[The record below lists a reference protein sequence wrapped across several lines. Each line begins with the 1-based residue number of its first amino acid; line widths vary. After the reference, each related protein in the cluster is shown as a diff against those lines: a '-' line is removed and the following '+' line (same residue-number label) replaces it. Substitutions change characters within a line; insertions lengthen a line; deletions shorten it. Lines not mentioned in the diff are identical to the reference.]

1 MNGKGDNNFKKYFY
15 AGVCLFGAIAASI
28 ILFFV
33 IYKMDTIGKVFSKIT
48 AAMMPFIIG
57 AILAYIICP
66 LCNMLEKLYNKL
78 FEKMKNEVA
87 KEKIVRGLS
96 VFTGIVIAVI
106 AVYIILMI
114 LIPQLI
120 SSVIRLVQILPSGAD
135 TIVAKLREIL
145 NSNETLLKYSED
157 VFEKV
162 YDFVESWLSDVLL
175 NSVDK
180 IAAGV
185 STGVINVISIFM
197 NVFIGI
203 IVAVYLLFSR
213 KKLSRQADMV
223 VHSIFKKKAA
233 DVIVDEVK
241 YADKVFSGFINGK
254 LLDAII
260 IALICYLGMM
270 VFKLFNPGD
279 STMSEV
285 LVAVIVG
292 IFNVIPFFGWY
303 IGLFVSA
310 LLILL
315 VNPVQCVFFII
326 FDIILQ
332 QIDGNIIGPKIL
344 GNNTGISSLWVLFA
358 IFLFGDLWGFAGML
372 IGVPLFA
379 VIYHGIK
386 RMVFIGLKKN
396 GMEEMALAY
405 ERDYPEKPLDDEDND
420 NEKDSGN
427 GDDGNERNVD
437 KEETSDVGDL
447 SNNNISDDYEDNND
461 N

>member
-1 MNGKGDNNFKKYFY
+1 MNGKSDNSLKKYFY
-15 AGVCLFGAIAASI
+15 AGACLFGATAASI

-33 IYKMDTIGKVFSKIT
+33 IYKMDTIGKVFANIT
-48 AAMMPFIIG
+48 ATMMPFIIG

-66 LCNMLEKLYNKL
+66 LCNMFERLYDKL
-78 FEKMKNEVA
+78 FKKLKNEITR
-87 KEKIVRGLS
+87 EKIVRTLS
-96 VFTGIVIAVI
+96 VFTGILIALI
-106 AVYIILMI
+106 AVYIMLMI
-114 LIPQLI
+114 IIPQLI
-120 SSVIRLVQILPSGAD
+120 SSVVRLVQILPAGAD
-135 TIVAKLREIL
+135 TIVERLRELL

-162 YDFVESWLSDVLL
+162 YEYVESWLSDVLL

-197 NVFIGI
+197 NVFIGV
-203 IVAVYLLFSR
+203 IVAIYLLFSR
-213 KKLSRQADMV
+213 KKLARQANLV
-223 VHSIFKKKAA
+223 VHSIFKKKTA
-233 DVIVDEVK
+233 DAIIDEVK
-241 YADKVFSGFINGK
+241 YTDKVFSGFINGK
-254 LLDAII
+254 ILDAVI

-270 VFKLFNPGD
+270 IFKLFNPGD

-303 IGLFVSA
+303 IGLFISA
-310 LLILL
+310 VLILL
-315 VNPVQCVFFII
+315 VNPVQCIFFII

-344 GNNTGISSLWVLFA
+344 GNTTGISSLWVLFA
-358 IFLFGDLWGFAGML
+358 IFLFGDIWGFAGML

-386 RMVFIGLKKN
+386 RMVFMGLKRN
-396 GMEEMALAY
+396 GMEEMALEY
-405 ERDYPEKPLDDEDND
+405 ERDYPEKPLEDDEDN
-420 NEKDSGN
+420 NNKDGGEDREN
-427 GDDGNERNVD
+427 ALDGV
-437 KEETSDVGDL
+437 DL
-447 SNNNISDDYEDNND
+447 SHSDIAAKVENCDDTVGNNEEK
-461 N
+461 

>member
-1 MNGKGDNNFKKYFY
+1 MNGKSDNSLKKYFY
-15 AGVCLFGAIAASI
+15 AGACLFGATAASI

-33 IYKMDTIGKVFSKIT
+33 IYKMDTIGKVFANIT
-48 AAMMPFIIG
+48 ATMMPFIIG

-66 LCNMLEKLYNKL
+66 LCNMLERLYDKL
-78 FEKMKNEVA
+78 FKKLKNEITR
-87 KEKIVRGLS
+87 EKIARTLS
-96 VFTGIVIAVI
+96 VFTGILIALI
-106 AVYIILMI
+106 AVYIMLMI
-114 LIPQLI
+114 IIPQLI
-120 SSVIRLVQILPSGAD
+120 SSVVRLVQILPAGAD
-135 TIVAKLREIL
+135 TIVERLRELL

-162 YDFVESWLSDVLL
+162 YEYVESWLSDVLL

-197 NVFIGI
+197 NVFIGV
-203 IVAVYLLFSR
+203 IVAIYLLFSR
-213 KKLSRQADMV
+213 KKLARQANLV
-223 VHSIFKKKAA
+223 VHSIFKKKTA
-233 DVIVDEVK
+233 DAIIDEVK
-241 YADKVFSGFINGK
+241 YTDKVFSGFINGK
-254 LLDAII
+254 ILDAVI

-270 VFKLFNPGD
+270 IFKLFNPGD

-303 IGLFVSA
+303 IGLFISA
-310 LLILL
+310 VLILL
-315 VNPVQCVFFII
+315 VNPVQCIFFII

-344 GNNTGISSLWVLFA
+344 GNTTGISSLWVLFA
-358 IFLFGDLWGFAGML
+358 IFLFGDIWGFAGML

-386 RMVFIGLKKN
+386 RMVFMGLKRN
-396 GMEEMALAY
+396 GMEEMALEY
-405 ERDYPEKPLDDEDND
+405 ERDYPEKPLEDDEDN
-420 NEKDSGN
+420 NNKDG
-427 GDDGNERNVD
+427 GED
-437 KEETSDVGDL
+437 KENALDGVDISHNDIAAKVENCDDTVG
-447 SNNNISDDYEDNND
+447 NNEEK
-461 N
+461 